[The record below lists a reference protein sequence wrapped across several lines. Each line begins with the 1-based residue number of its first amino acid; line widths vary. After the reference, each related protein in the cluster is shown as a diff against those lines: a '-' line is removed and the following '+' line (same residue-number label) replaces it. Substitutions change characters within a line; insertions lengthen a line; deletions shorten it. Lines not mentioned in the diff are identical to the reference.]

1 MIDGRY
7 FQDVQRRIKI
17 AAPLFL
23 RIKIVDMKM
32 PPTKETALALENQAK
47 LLYKDGKQK
56 EADEIY
62 KRIRTLNIK

>member
-1 MIDGRY
+1 MA
-7 FQDVQRRIKI
+7 IK
-17 AAPLFL
+17 LG
-23 RIKIVDMKM
+23 M
-32 PPTKETALALENQAK
+32 EAK